1 VRVTPTRED
10 MLRQLR
16 QLGIRDA
23 RVLDAMA
30 RVPREEF
37 VREADRGSAYEDRA
51 LPIDMGQTIS
61 QPYVVA
67 RMTELLDVD
76 TRDRVLEVGTG
87 SGYQAAVLGE
97 LAGEVVTVELHEELA
112 TAARDRLARLGYA
125 NVRVEQGDA
134 SVGFAPGAPYDRIIV
149 TAAAPAIDP
158 ALLSQLRPDGRIVA
172 PVGPRDLQELVVI
185 GADGRQERHGVVGF
199 VPLRGRAGFTS

>member
-1 VRVTPTRED
+1 VRVTPTRDD
-10 MLRQLR
+10 MVRQLR
-16 QLGIRDA
+16 QLGIRDE

-37 VREADRGSAYEDRA
+37 VLEADRESAYEDRA
-51 LPIDMGQTIS
+51 LPIGLGQTIS

-67 RMTELLDVD
+67 RMTELLEVD

-97 LAGEVVTVELHEELA
+97 LAGEVVSVELHEELA
-112 TAARDRLARLGYA
+112 SHARDRLARLGYA
-125 NVRVEQGDA
+125 NVRVEHGDA
-134 SVGFAPGAPYDRIIV
+134 SVGFAAGAPYDRIIV

-158 ALLSQLRPDGRIVA
+158 ALASQLTPDGRIVA
-172 PVGPRDLQELVVI
+172 PVGPRDLQELVVLR
-185 GADGRQERHGVVGF
+185 ADGRHERHGVVGF
-199 VPLRGRAGFTS
+199 VPLRGRAGFTQ